1 MQMQLNSML
10 VKQKQDER
18 LSHETL
24 LSFCATA
31 ELVATGRLVKYNEYY
46 EHKNNGKNLGQLS
59 LELAVKL
66 ESIRTSYQIFK
77 KDYGYY
83 NLPENLTKEE
93 LLNDIREWKFNLQK
107 NRASNELFQFYRNF
121 ENLINGLAVSKAN
134 NNHFLQYD
142 KKVGVSEENC
152 NDFAFAL
159 MKEGRRCDKIMN
171 EVERNIMETG
181 TSKTYA
187 KLNRINYD
195 YK

>member
-1 MQMQLNSML
+1 MCGLPRMGTSP
-10 VKQKQDER
+10 
-18 LSHETL
+18 
-24 LSFCATA
+24 
-31 ELVATGRLVKYNEYY
+31 Y
-46 EHKNNGKNLGQLS
+46 
-59 LELAVKL
+59 AV
-66 ESIRTSYQIFK
+66 
-77 KDYGYY
+77 
-83 NLPENLTKEE
+83 
-93 LLNDIREWKFNLQK
+93 
-107 NRASNELFQFYRNF
+107 
-121 ENLINGLAVSKAN
+121 NGLAVSKAN

>member
-1 MQMQLNSML
+1 M
-10 VKQKQDER
+10 
-18 LSHETL
+18 
-24 LSFCATA
+24 
-31 ELVATGRLVKYNEYY
+31 ATGRLIKYNEYY

-107 NRASNELFQFYRNF
+107 NRASNELFQLYRNF

-142 KKVGVSEENC
+142 KKAGVSEENC

>member
-31 ELVATGRLVKYNEYY
+31 ELVATGRLIKYNEYY

-93 LLNDIREWKFNLQK
+93 LLNDIREWKFNLQR
-107 NRASNELFQFYRNF
+107 NRASNELFQLYRNF